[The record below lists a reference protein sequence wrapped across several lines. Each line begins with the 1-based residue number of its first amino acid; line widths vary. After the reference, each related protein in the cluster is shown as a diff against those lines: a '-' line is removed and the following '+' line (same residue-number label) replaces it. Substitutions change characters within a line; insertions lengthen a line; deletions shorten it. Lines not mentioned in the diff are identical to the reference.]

1 MLEQF
6 TVFQYQRNE
15 TGDIERVLIGAINL
29 LEDARFVYMNE
40 SDVWPG
46 RCGFGCGYVRIVNKF
61 VFEYF
66 LL

>member
-1 MLEQF
+1 M
-6 TVFQYQRNE
+6 FQYQRNE
-15 TGDIERVLIGAINL
+15 TDDIERVLIGAINL

-46 RCGFGCGYVRIVNKF
+46 RCGFGCGFGCGYVRIVNKF